1 MSKTCGECTYLNIN
15 PGKGDL
21 YGKFPCEK
29 LGALPKSL

>member
-1 MSKTCGECTYLNIN
+1 MSKTCGECTYLNIR

-29 LGALPKSL
+29 K